1 LVLLVLAVIWA
12 AVLVPPMWR
21 SRVEARP
28 ADSIKQFHRHLRV
41 LNGTEPHGYS
51 RALTAQAG
59 SAVITAPATYRRSTP
74 SSAELRR
81 RRTLERRRNVLFSLG
96 GACAGTLFLSPV
108 MGSKML
114 ALNIVCDLLLA
125 AYVALLVQ
133 LRNAAAERDTKLR
146 YLPRQR
152 PVLDL
157 RESTVG
163 ASFYDEVSAWADA
176 NPAYAT
182 AGAR

>member
-1 LVLLVLAVIWA
+1 
-12 AVLVPPMWR
+12 
-21 SRVEARP
+21 
-28 ADSIKQFHRHLRV
+28 V

-51 RALTAQAG
+51 RALTAQVG
-59 SAVITAPATYRRSTP
+59 SAVITEPTTYRRSTS

-81 RRTLERRRNVLFSLG
+81 RRTLERRRNVLFSLA
-96 GACAGTLFLSPV
+96 GACAGTLFLSLV
-108 MGSKML
+108 MGTPMLVINVACDLML
-114 ALNIVCDLLLA
+114 AG
-125 AYVALLVQ
+125 YVLLLVQ
-133 LRNAAAERDTKLR
+133 LRNAAADRDAKLR

-157 RESTVG
+157 REARMN

>member
-1 LVLLVLAVIWA
+1 
-12 AVLVPPMWR
+12 MWR

-51 RALTAQAG
+51 RALTAQVG
-59 SAVITAPATYRRSTP
+59 SPVITAPATYRRSTS

-81 RRTLERRRNVLFSLG
+81 RRTLERRRNVLFSLT
-96 GACAGTLFLSPV
+96 ALCAGTLLFSLVLGP
-108 MGSKML
+108 KML
-114 ALNIVCDLLLA
+114 LVHVLCDLMLA

-152 PVLDL
+152 QVLDL
-157 RESTVG
+157 RESPVN

-182 AGAR
+182 VGAR

>member
-1 LVLLVLAVIWA
+1 MVLLVLAVIWA

-21 SRVEARP
+21 SRADGRP

-59 SAVITAPATYRRSTP
+59 SAVITAPMTYRGSQR

-81 RRTLERRRNVLFSLG
+81 RRTLERRRNVLFILTGLCVATLLFSFV
-96 GACAGTLFLSPV
+96 AGT
-108 MGSKML
+108 KMF
-114 ALNIVCDLLLA
+114 ALNLMCDALLA
-125 AYVALLVQ
+125 GYVATLVH
-133 LRNAAAERDTKLR
+133 LRNAAGERSTKVR
-146 YLPRQR
+146 RLPRSER
-152 PVLDL
+152 VLDL
-157 RESTVG
+157 RDDSG
-163 ASFYDEVSAWADA
+163 SFYDEVSSWADTTG
-176 NPAYAT
+176 AYAT